1 MWSFFIR
8 TAKDSHPA
16 FDSLADDDVGM
27 EPRRRLSFLFPRLH
41 IYIFSFVV
49 VSFQSVCVCVCR
61 FFSRN
66 DGPGHG
72 RHCPLG
78 KSRPPFSSLSLSLSL
93 SHILPTRFLEIF
105 RFVPCSVSIQD
116 THTHTST
123 SASGHRQGHL
133 THRHTQKHKK
143 FSSLQ
148 SRIRR
153 ASTLISNGD
162 LTARR

>member
-1 MWSFFIR
+1 MCGVSLSAPPRTHIRPLTLWRMTTSEWSPDVASRSCFLVSTFIY
-8 TAKDSHPA
+8 S
-16 FDSLADDDVGM
+16 
-27 EPRRRLSFLFPRLH
+27 RLLLFP
-41 IYIFSFVV
+41 FSPC
-49 VSFQSVCVCVCR
+49 VCVCVVS
-61 FFSRN
+61 FLGTTDPATAAIVHWAN
-66 DGPGHG
+66 LG
-72 RHCPLG
+72 R
-78 KSRPPFSSLSLSLSL
+78 PFLLSLSL